1 MIAEYQNIVYYEY
14 LPTVLNED
22 SMKKHHLNLEKDS
35 VYYELVNPTVRNEF
49 STVAFRFGHS
59 QVQVTKTKYYHTLYH
74 TLHIYNSHAKFIAL
88 TLSSTFLYVR
98 K

>member
-35 VYYELVNPTVRNEF
+35 VYYELVNPTIRNEF

-59 QVQVTKTKYYHTLYH
+59 QVQVTKTKYYHTL
-74 TLHIYNSHAKFIAL
+74 HIYNSHAKFIAL